1 MDNLLLNTL
10 IRNMESARL
19 RALANQPNSIRR
31 YYAADFNVLT
41 MADGY
46 KYSQFL
52 QIPEDTSYI
61 SSYIES
67 RAGGV
72 FDKLFWVDFQPLLI
86 EFLSRRLTRD
96 MVEYMRVF
104 CNNYGVLFNY
114 NGFMDIVEK
123 LDGYWPLH
131 IRALPEGLVV
141 DPGVVLVDIEP
152 TIDEYSFAASWM
164 ETMTLRSAWYGSTVG
179 TISYRIRKLLETA
192 LDETSDLVP
201 GSMEYNVVLAYM
213 LNDFGARGA
222 SSPEAARLGGL
233 AHLLSGFRG
242 TDNTEAVHAA
252 IKYYHEGAGTA
263 GNTACA
269 SEHSTASLQGKSG
282 EVDFNNLMIKRF
294 GHLPFFATVIDSFDP
309 IENVRNNWC
318 GTNKQA
324 VLEMNARLVLRP
336 DSGYPPE
343 MALAIIEELGKAYGF
358 TVNSKG
364 YKVLDSKVR
373 VIYGDGIDE
382 EMIDKIYQ
390 ALKAAGWSIENICF
404 GMGGA
409 LLQKCDRDWMRFAQ
423 KTNETEFGGIRHEV
437 QKLPTSD
444 PTKASKLG
452 RHTTLF
458 DTETN
463 RIFSIPQKNIGQ
475 DQYKDCIEILVSVF
489 KDGIVIRDYSMVEI
503 RELALVQ

>member
-1 MDNLLLNTL
+1 MHNLLLSTL
-10 IRNMESARL
+10 TRNMQSAYE
-19 RALANQPNSIRR
+19 RALAIQPSSIRR

-46 KYSQFL
+46 KYSHFL
-52 QIPEDTSYI
+52 QIPEDTTYI
-61 SSYIES
+61 SGYIES

-72 FDKLFWVDFQPLLI
+72 FDKLFWIDFQPLLI

-96 MVEYMRVF
+96 MVEYMQVF
-104 CNNYGVLFNY
+104 CRNYGVLFNY
-114 NGFMDIVEK
+114 DGFMDIVEK
-123 LDGYWPLH
+123 LEGYWPVH
-131 IRALPEGLVV
+131 IRAIPEGLVV

-152 TIDEYSFAASWM
+152 TNPKYAFAASWV

-179 TISYRIRKLLETA
+179 TISYRIRKLLEKA
-192 LDETSDLVP
+192 LNSTSDLEP
-201 GSMEYNVVLAYM
+201 GTTEYDVTLAYM

-222 SSPEAARLGGL
+222 SSPETARLGGL

-252 IKYYHEGAGTA
+252 TKYYHEGVGTA

-269 SEHSTASLQGKSG
+269 SEHSTASLQGKDG
-282 EVDFNNLMIKRF
+282 EVDFNSLMIKRF
-294 GHLPFFATVIDSFDP
+294 GHLPFFASVIDSFDP

-343 MALAIIEELGKAYGF
+343 MALAIIEELSRAYGH

-364 YKVLDSKVR
+364 YFVLNSKVR

-382 EMIDKIYQ
+382 DMISLIYHK
-390 ALKAAGWSIENICF
+390 LRDAGWSIENICF

-423 KTNETEFGGIRHEV
+423 KTNETEFGGIRREV

-458 DTETN
+458 DTKTN
-463 RIFSIPQKNIGQ
+463 RIFSIPQKNITQ
-475 DQYKDCIEILVSVF
+475 EQYKDCIEILVSVF
-489 KDGIVIRDYSMVEI
+489 RDGVIIRDYSMVEI